1 LSGLKVNFQKSEIFC
16 FGKAKDLE
24 DQYKH
29 IFGCEAGS
37 LPFKYIGIPIH
48 YRRLLNKEWNPVEN
62 RFQNKLGCWQGKL
75 FSYGDRLVLIN
86 SVLTSHVFAI
96 LLENS

>member
-1 LSGLKVNFQKSEIFC
+1 MYFYKSELFF

-37 LPFKYIGIPIH
+37 LPFKYLGIPIH
-48 YRRLLNKEWNPVEN
+48 YRRLLNKQWNLVEN
-62 RFQNKLGCWQGKL
+62 RFEKKLG
-75 FSYGDRLVLIN
+75 Y
-86 SVLTSHVFAI
+86 
-96 LLENS
+96 

>member
-29 IFGCEAGS
+29 IFGCEVGS
-37 LPFKYIGIPIH
+37 LPFKYLDIPIH
-48 YRRLLNKEWNPVEN
+48 YRRLLNKEWNSVEN
-62 RFQNKLGCWQGKL
+62 QFEKKIRMLA
-75 FSYGDRLVLIN
+75 R
-86 SVLTSHVFAI
+86 
-96 LLENS
+96 